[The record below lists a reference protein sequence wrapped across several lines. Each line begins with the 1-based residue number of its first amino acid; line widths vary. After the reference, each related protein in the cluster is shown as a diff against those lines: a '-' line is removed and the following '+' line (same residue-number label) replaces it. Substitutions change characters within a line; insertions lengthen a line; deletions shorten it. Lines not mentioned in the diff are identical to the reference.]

1 MNVYLKSAWRALGKI
16 YYHLLQ
22 IGNTKEFLLDDEEKE
37 NDEAKFRAKQLQN
50 ITQNLKE
57 IAELYEYLGREV
69 IQSGILYKMENGCY
83 GISSGNYYQQD
94 SMIEFYDTRYN
105 HYDIGTVDYDGNDY
119 YIVDYP
125 LPMLGITVRVRGYR
139 DDKPI

>member
-1 MNVYLKSAWRALGKI
+1 MYLKSAWLALGKI

-22 IGNTKEFLLDDEEKE
+22 IGNAKEFELIDEEVG
-37 NDEAKFRAKQLQN
+37 DEEAEFKAQQL
-50 ITQNLKE
+50 IKLTVHLKE
-57 IAELYEYLGREV
+57 VATLYEYLGREV
-69 IQSGILYKMENGCY
+69 HHVGILNKLDNGSY
-83 GISSGNYYQQD
+83 GISNSNYYQQD
-94 SMIEFYDTRYN
+94 SMIEFYDSRYN

-125 LPMLGITVRVRGYR
+125 LPMLGTIVRVRGYR